1 MRKINYRLVYNRKKK
16 LNKEGKALI
25 QVEAYLEKKK
35 IYFSTHLYIFP
46 RQWDAKHGQIVSHP
60 QEEELNR
67 MLDEFILSLQAKEL
81 NCWKQGK
88 PISLALLKSEMTKN
102 EQKATG
108 VLAFSR
114 KWVEQSL
121 RKDSTKNN
129 MKTTL
134 DILQA
139 FRPSL
144 SFHDLTYNFLLEFES
159 FMISRR
165 YQVNTIA
172 KHMKHLRTITNEAIR
187 QGYLSYDMYPFQ
199 NYRIKTTQGKHVFL
213 LPSEVK
219 QLETLTLPSHDAHLQ
234 HTLDA
239 FLFCCYSGLRY
250 SDFVR
255 LTAQNLITVDGC
267 QWLSFRSQ
275 KTGVKISLPLYL
287 LFHGKALTILDRYK
301 SDLKSFFSL
310 PLNST
315 VNRELKRIKV
325 LAKLNKHFSFHTA
338 RHTHATLLIYNGVQI
353 TTVQKLL
360 GHRSVKTTEI
370 YSEIFSGTII
380 KDLKQ
385 CKF

>member
-1 MRKINYRLVYNRKKK
+1 MLKQMLDRPVTMTMILLVVAV
-16 LNKEGKALI
+16 LG
-25 QVEAYLEKKK
+25 
-35 IYFSTHLYIFP
+35 
-46 RQWDAKHGQIVSHP
+46 IVSIRRLP
-60 QEEELNR
+60 V
-67 MLDEFILSLQAKEL
+67 SLIPDVDIPYITVQVTA
-81 NCWKQGK
+81 
-88 PISLALLKSEMTKN
+88 S
-102 EQKATG
+102 
-108 VLAFSR
+108 V
-114 KWVEQSL
+114 
-121 RKDSTKNN
+121 DS
-129 MKTTL
+129 
-134 DILQA
+134 A
-139 FRPSL
+139 
-144 SFHDLTYNFLLEFES
+144 E
-159 FMISRR
+159 
-165 YQVNTIA
+165 
-172 KHMKHLRTITNEAIR
+172 
-187 QGYLSYDMYPFQ
+187 
-199 NYRIKTTQGKHVFL
+199 
-213 LPSEVK
+213 
-219 QLETLTLPSHDAHLQ
+219 
-234 HTLDA
+234 LDA